1 MSCDCLNYATML
13 RSHVNKFNPLSQYRF
28 VPCKKTQQTEVQ
40 VALAIGMYSKVK
52 LATVSVVTV
61 ELLLVVILLSNMS
74 KSY

>member
-13 RSHVNKFNPLSQYRF
+13 RSHVNKSLCLSIDLYRA
-28 VPCKKTQQTEVQ
+28 KRRNKLRYK

-61 ELLLVVILLSNMS
+61 ELLLMVIFN
-74 KSY
+74 